1 MSMTQRSGGT
11 VRDFMHRTL
20 EVVPPETTIV
30 EAAVCMRGKSLG
42 SLLVV
47 PTDAKSP
54 VSNRSGIVTD
64 TDLIRKVLAKGMD
77 AFLTRVDQIMTSPL
91 LTISQDRPMLD
102 ASHFMETNHV
112 RHVCVSDEEE
122 IVGMIS
128 VRDLVRYFID
138 SEGGPIRDLDNV
150 FRPLS
155 VLRVLMQTT
164 METIATERSVL
175 EAAQAMAEKRIGS
188 LLVLEAGDMVG
199 LVTETDVVR
208 KVIAAG
214 LPARSTSVGAVM
226 NAPLIQ
232 IDIDDSAR
240 DASRLMAEKRIRHL
254 AVTEDNKVV
263 GLLSVR
269 DLVKVVSIR
278 DEFRFHHN
286 T

>member
-1 MSMTQRSGGT
+1 MTERSGGM
-11 VRDFMHRTL
+11 VRDFMHRNL

-30 EAAVCMRGKSLG
+30 EAAVRMRGKSLG

-47 PTDAKSP
+47 PADADGR
-54 VSNRSGIVTD
+54 VSNRSGIVTE
-64 TDLIRKVLAKGMD
+64 TDLLRKVLAKGMD
-77 AFLTRVDQIMTSPL
+77 PLLTRVEQIMTSPL
-91 LTISQDRPMLD
+91 LTIAPDRPMLD
-102 ASHFMETNHV
+102 ASHLMETNHV
-112 RHVCVSDEEE
+112 RHLCVSDKEEV
-122 IVGMIS
+122 VGVIS

-164 METIATERSVL
+164 METIASEQTVL
-175 EAAQAMAEKRIGS
+175 EAAQTMAEKRIGS
-188 LLVLEAGDMVG
+188 LLVLESGDMVG
-199 LVTETDVVR
+199 IVTETDVVR

-214 LPARSTSVGAVM
+214 LSARSTSVGAVM

-232 IDIDDSAR
+232 IDIDDTAR
-240 DASRLMAEKRIRHL
+240 DASRLMAEKRIRHV

-269 DLVKVVSIR
+269 DLIRVVSIR
-278 DEFRFHHN
+278 DESRFLRN

>member
-1 MSMTQRSGGT
+1 MTEQPRGM
-11 VRDFMHRTL
+11 VRDFMHRNL

-30 EAAVCMRGKSLG
+30 AAAVCMREKSLG

-47 PTDAKSP
+47 PADAESP

-112 RHVCVSDEEE
+112 RHLCVSDDEE

-128 VRDLVRYFID
+128 VRDLVRYFVD

-164 METIATERSVL
+164 METIASERTVL
-175 EAAQAMAEKRIGS
+175 EATQTMAEKRIGS

-199 LVTETDVVR
+199 IVTETDVLR
-208 KVIAAG
+208 KVIATG
-214 LPARSTSVGAVM
+214 LPASSTNVGAVM
-226 NAPLIQ
+226 NAPLTQ
-232 IDIDDSAR
+232 IDINDTAR
-240 DASRLMAEKRIRHL
+240 DASQLMAEKRIRYL
-254 AVTEDNKVV
+254 TVTEDNKVV

-278 DEFRFHHN
+278 DELRFLHN

>member
-1 MSMTQRSGGT
+1 MTERSGGT
-11 VRDFMHRTL
+11 VRGFMHRYL

-30 EAAVCMRGKSLG
+30 EAAVRMREKSVG
-42 SLLVV
+42 SLLVE
-47 PTDAKSP
+47 PTNAEDR
-54 VSNRSGIVTD
+54 VSNRSGIVTE

-77 AFLTRVDQIMTSPL
+77 SSLTRVDQIMTSPL
-91 LTISQDRPMLD
+91 LTITPDRPMLD
-102 ASHFMETNHV
+102 ASHLMETNHV
-112 RHVCVSDEEE
+112 RHLCVSDEEE
-122 IVGMIS
+122 IVGVIS

-138 SEGGPIRDLDNV
+138 SEGGPIRDLDKV

-164 METIATERSVL
+164 METIASERTVL
-175 EAAQAMAEKRIGS
+175 EATQTMAEKRIGS

-199 LVTETDVVR
+199 IVTETDVVR

-232 IDIDDSAR
+232 IDINDTAR
-240 DASRLMAEKRIRHL
+240 EASRLMAEKRIRHL

-269 DLVKVVSIR
+269 DLVKVVSVR
-278 DEFRFHHN
+278 DEPQFLHN

>member
-1 MSMTQRSGGT
+1 
-11 VRDFMHRTL
+11 
-20 EVVPPETTIV
+20 
-30 EAAVCMRGKSLG
+30 MREKSVG
-42 SLLVV
+42 SLLVE
-47 PTDAKSP
+47 PTNAEGR
-54 VSNRSGIVTD
+54 VSNRSGIVTE

-77 AFLTRVDQIMTSPL
+77 SSLTRVDQIMTSPL
-91 LTISQDRPMLD
+91 LTITPDRPMLD
-102 ASHFMETNHV
+102 ASHLMETNHV
-112 RHVCVSDEEE
+112 RHLCVSDKEE
-122 IVGMIS
+122 IVGVIS

-164 METIATERSVL
+164 METIASERTVL
-175 EAAQAMAEKRIGS
+175 EATQTMAEKRMGS

-199 LVTETDVVR
+199 IVTETDVVR

-214 LPARSTSVGAVM
+214 LPASSTNVGAVM
-226 NAPLIQ
+226 NAPLTQ
-232 IDIDDSAR
+232 IDINDSAR
-240 DASRLMAEKRIRHL
+240 DASQLMAEKRMRYL

-278 DEFRFHHN
+278 DEPRFLHN

>member
-1 MSMTQRSGGT
+1 MTERSGGT
-11 VRDFMHRTL
+11 VRGFMHRYL

-30 EAAVCMRGKSLG
+30 EVAVRMREKSVG
-42 SLLVV
+42 SLLVE
-47 PTDAKSP
+47 PTNAEGR
-54 VSNRSGIVTD
+54 VSNRSGIVTE

-77 AFLTRVDQIMTSPL
+77 SSLTRVDQIMTSPL
-91 LTISQDRPMLD
+91 LMITPDRPMLD
-102 ASHFMETNHV
+102 ASHLMETNHV
-112 RHVCVSDEEE
+112 RHLCVSDKEE
-122 IVGMIS
+122 IVGVIS

-164 METIATERSVL
+164 METIASERTVL
-175 EAAQAMAEKRIGS
+175 EATQTMAEKRIGS
-188 LLVLEAGDMVG
+188 LLVLETGDVVG
-199 LVTETDVVR
+199 IVTETDVVR

-232 IDIDDSAR
+232 IDINDTAR
-240 DASRLMAEKRIRHL
+240 EASRLMAEKRIRHL

-278 DEFRFHHN
+278 DEPRFLHN

>member
-1 MSMTQRSGGT
+1 
-11 VRDFMHRTL
+11 
-20 EVVPPETTIV
+20 
-30 EAAVCMRGKSLG
+30 MREKSVG
-42 SLLVV
+42 SLLVE
-47 PTDAKSP
+47 PTNAEGR
-54 VSNRSGIVTD
+54 VSNRSGIVIE

-77 AFLTRVDQIMTSPL
+77 SSLTRVDQIMISPL
-91 LTISQDRPMLD
+91 LTITPDRPMLD
-102 ASHFMETNHV
+102 ASHLMETNHV
-112 RHVCVSDEEE
+112 RHLCVSDKEE
-122 IVGMIS
+122 IVGVIS

-164 METIATERSVL
+164 METIASERTVL
-175 EAAQAMAEKRIGS
+175 EATQTMAEKRIGS

-199 LVTETDVVR
+199 IVTETDVVR

-232 IDIDDSAR
+232 IDINDTAR
-240 DASRLMAEKRIRHL
+240 EASRLMAEKRIRHL
-254 AVTEDNKVV
+254 AVTEHNKVV

-278 DEFRFHHN
+278 DERRFLHN

>member
-1 MSMTQRSGGT
+1 
-11 VRDFMHRTL
+11 
-20 EVVPPETTIV
+20 
-30 EAAVCMRGKSLG
+30 MREKSVG
-42 SLLVV
+42 SLLVE
-47 PTDAKSP
+47 PTNAEGR
-54 VSNRSGIVTD
+54 VSNRSGIVIE

-77 AFLTRVDQIMTSPL
+77 SSLTRVDQIMISPL
-91 LTISQDRPMLD
+91 LTITPDRPMLD
-102 ASHFMETNHV
+102 ASHLMETNHV
-112 RHVCVSDEEE
+112 RHLCVSDKEE
-122 IVGMIS
+122 IVGVIS

-164 METIATERSVL
+164 METIASERTVL
-175 EAAQAMAEKRIGS
+175 EATQTMAEKRIGS

-199 LVTETDVVR
+199 IVTETDVVR

-232 IDIDDSAR
+232 IDINDTAR
-240 DASRLMAEKRIRHL
+240 EASRLMAEKRIRHL

-278 DEFRFHHN
+278 DEPRFLHN

>member
-1 MSMTQRSGGT
+1 MTERSGGT
-11 VRDFMHRTL
+11 VRDFMHRYV

-30 EAAVCMRGKSLG
+30 EAAVRMRGKSFG
-42 SLLVV
+42 SLLVE
-47 PTDAKSP
+47 PTNAEGR
-54 VSNRSGIVTD
+54 VSNRSGIVTE

-77 AFLTRVDQIMTSPL
+77 SSLTRVDQIMTSPL
-91 LTISQDRPMLD
+91 LTITPDRPMLD
-102 ASHFMETNHV
+102 ASHLMETNHV
-112 RHVCVSDEEE
+112 RHLCVSDEEE
-122 IVGMIS
+122 IVGVIS

-138 SEGGPIRDLDNV
+138 SEGGPIRDLDKV

-164 METIATERSVL
+164 METIASERTVL
-175 EAAQAMAEKRIGS
+175 EATQTMAEKRIGS
-188 LLVLEAGDMVG
+188 LLLLEAGDMVG
-199 LVTETDVVR
+199 IVTETDVVR

-232 IDIDDSAR
+232 IDINDTAR

-269 DLVKVVSIR
+269 DLVKMVSIR
-278 DEFRFHHN
+278 DKPRFLRQA
-286 T
+286 

>member
-1 MSMTQRSGGT
+1 MTERSGGT
-11 VRDFMHRTL
+11 VRGFMHRYL

-30 EAAVCMRGKSLG
+30 EAAVRMREKSVG
-42 SLLVV
+42 SLLVE
-47 PTDAKSP
+47 PTNAEDR
-54 VSNRSGIVTD
+54 VSNRSGIVTE

-77 AFLTRVDQIMTSPL
+77 SSLTRVDQIMTSPL
-91 LTISQDRPMLD
+91 LTITPDRPMLD
-102 ASHFMETNHV
+102 ASHLMETNHV
-112 RHVCVSDEEE
+112 RHLCVSDEEE
-122 IVGMIS
+122 IVGVIS

-164 METIATERSVL
+164 METIASERTVL
-175 EAAQAMAEKRIGS
+175 EATQTMAEKRIGS

-199 LVTETDVVR
+199 IVTETDVVR

-232 IDIDDSAR
+232 IDINDTAR

-278 DEFRFHHN
+278 DEPQFLHN

>member
-1 MSMTQRSGGT
+1 
-11 VRDFMHRTL
+11 MHRYV

-30 EAAVCMRGKSLG
+30 EAAVRMRGKSFG
-42 SLLVV
+42 SLLVE
-47 PTDAKSP
+47 PTNAEGR
-54 VSNRSGIVTD
+54 VSNRSGIVTE

-77 AFLTRVDQIMTSPL
+77 SSLTRVDQIMTSPL
-91 LTISQDRPMLD
+91 LTITPDRPMLD
-102 ASHFMETNHV
+102 ASHLMETNHV
-112 RHVCVSDEEE
+112 RHLCVSDEEE
-122 IVGMIS
+122 IVGVIS

-138 SEGGPIRDLDNV
+138 SEGGPIRDLDKV

-164 METIATERSVL
+164 METIASERTVL
-175 EAAQAMAEKRIGS
+175 EATQTMAEKRIGS

-199 LVTETDVVR
+199 IVTETDVVR

-214 LPARSTSVGAVM
+214 RPARSTSVGAVM

-232 IDIDDSAR
+232 IDINDTAR

-269 DLVKVVSIR
+269 DLVKMVSIR
-278 DEFRFHHN
+278 DKPRFLRQA
-286 T
+286 